1 MTKPKRDTFRENRI
15 HEEIIV
21 DPYGLEE
28 QAVSW
33 Y

>member
-1 MTKPKRDTFRENRI
+1 MTKSKRDTFGENRI
-15 HEEIIV
+15 QEEIIV
-21 DPYGLEE
+21 DPYGPEE